1 MSIKEN
7 DRVRV
12 IKAEGELSP
21 LIGASGTVKRIYEL
35 GTGDI
40 AAVQIIPDETIAREI
55 FVKLPVENLE
65 KVGPQ
70 ENRETEI
77 PEGAKQIFKADFEA
91 ALKRVTSPDHAFGD
105 KSRDPMAGFLASI
118 TTMIVGKEVTEKIF
132 EDQDVIVM
140 TEDELISALWSACNP
155 VSVYESVDKKM
166 SPRKCITVAMTA
178 MISFEEIVG
187 IIFGGSND

>member
-7 DRVRV
+7 DRVKV

-21 LIGASGTVKRIYEL
+21 LIGATGTVKRIYEL
-35 GTGDI
+35 SAGDI

-77 PEGAKQIFKADFEA
+77 PEGAKRITKADFEA
-91 ALKRVTSPDHAFGD
+91 ALAEITSPEKMHESGSNLLGTFTRIMTAKIIGD
-105 KSRDPMAGFLASI
+105 SVRD
-118 TTMIVGKEVTEKIF
+118 KIF
-132 EDQDVIVM
+132 EDQDVVIM
-140 TEDELISALWSACNP
+140 TEEEFISTLWKACDP
-155 VSVYESVDKKM
+155 VTTSESVKKGL
-166 SPRKCITVAMTA
+166 SARKCVHVAITA
-178 MISFEEIVG
+178 MIGLEEIVG
-187 IIFGGSND
+187 IIFGGSNG